1 MNNIYENKLIKSD
14 DHMAEVLAEVVF
26 YNLPDALLNRERE
39 LFFNG
44 CDTARFYPKDDKD
57 EACIIIGIKNF
68 DTFITEQYIY
78 SPEHFIQLIR
88 KIMTHIKDTKRLEK
102 YEQLIKKYESYIAEN
117 QTESK

>member
-1 MNNIYENKLIKSD
+1 MNNIYENKIIESD
-14 DHMAEVLAEVVF
+14 DHMARVLAYEVGF
-26 YNLPDALLNRERE
+26 YYLPDALLNRER
-39 LFFNG
+39 FYNG
-44 CDTARFYPKDDKD
+44 CDAARFYPKDDKD

-102 YEQLIKKYESYIAEN
+102 YEQLIKKYESCIAEN
-117 QTESK
+117 QTESE